1 MGLIIKE
8 HTVTGTRASDIV
20 RVLYDSGASKSFIR
34 ADISK
39 ILGDTGPAVET
50 LTFMMADGQVG
61 FTADSIMNL
70 IVDADGTR
78 LTHNFYVVDDLAE
91 ELVIGADIMQQWKI
105 VLDLEN
111 EAVSIDPRAL
121 YLNTRA

>member
-8 HTVTGTRASDIV
+8 HTITGNRGSDTA

-34 ADISK
+34 ADIAK

-70 IVDADGTR
+70 AVDAEGIR
-78 LTHNFYVVDDLAE
+78 LTHNFYVVEDLAE
-91 ELVIGADIMQQWKI
+91 ELVIGADIIQQWKI

-111 EAVSIDPRAL
+111 ETVSIDPRAL

>member
-1 MGLIIKE
+1 MGLVIKE
-8 HTVTGTRASDIV
+8 HTITGNRASDMV

-34 ADISK
+34 ADIAK

-50 LTFMMADGQVG
+50 LTFMLADGQVG

-70 IVDADGTR
+70 VVDAEGTR

-111 EAVSIDPRAL
+111 ETVSIDPRAL

>member
-8 HTVTGTRASDIV
+8 HTITGNRASDKV

-34 ADISK
+34 TDIAK

-70 IVDADGTR
+70 VVDADGTR

-105 VLDLEN
+105 ILDLEN

>member
-8 HTVTGTRASDIV
+8 HIITGNRASDVV

-34 ADISK
+34 TDIAK
-39 ILGDTGPAVET
+39 VLGDTGPAVET

-70 IVDADGTR
+70 VVDADGTR

-105 VLDLEN
+105 ILDLEN

>member
-8 HTVTGTRASDIV
+8 HTITGNRGSDTA

-34 ADISK
+34 ADIAK

-70 IVDADGTR
+70 AVDAEGIR
-78 LTHNFYVVDDLAE
+78 LTHNFYVVEDLAE

-111 EAVSIDPRAL
+111 ETVSIDPRAL

>member
-8 HTVTGTRASDIV
+8 HTITGNRGSDTA

-34 ADISK
+34 ADIAK

-70 IVDADGTR
+70 AVDAEGIR
-78 LTHNFYVVDDLAE
+78 LTHNFYVVEDIAE

-111 EAVSIDPRAL
+111 ETVSIDPRAL

>member
-1 MGLIIKE
+1 
-8 HTVTGTRASDIV
+8 
-20 RVLYDSGASKSFIR
+20 
-34 ADISK
+34 
-39 ILGDTGPAVET
+39 
-50 LTFMMADGQVG
+50 MMADGQGG

-70 IVDADGTR
+70 AVDAEGIR
-78 LTHNFYVVDDLAE
+78 LTHNFYVVEDLAE

-111 EAVSIDPRAL
+111 ETVSIDPRAL

>member
-8 HTVTGTRASDIV
+8 HTITGNRGSDMA
-20 RVLYDSGASKSFIR
+20 RVLYASGASKSFIR
-34 ADISK
+34 ADIAK

-70 IVDADGTR
+70 AVDAEGIR
-78 LTHNFYVVDDLAE
+78 LTHNFYVVEDLAE

-111 EAVSIDPRAL
+111 ETVSIDPRAL

>member
-1 MGLIIKE
+1 LGLIIKE
-8 HTVTGTRASDIV
+8 HTITGNRGSDTA

-34 ADISK
+34 AGIAK
-39 ILGDTGPAVET
+39 ILGDTGTAVET

-70 IVDADGTR
+70 AVDAEGIR
-78 LTHNFYVVDDLAE
+78 LTHNFYVVEDLAE

-111 EAVSIDPRAL
+111 ETVSIDPRAL